1 MMKWTILTILIFSGS
16 LFAQG
21 TETKT
26 PSKLQ
31 TADRNAEKGKNV
43 GKKVKKAKKKKS
55 AKKSKKK
62 SVKQKEWVMNKQL
75 YIETIIQVY
84 EKGLKAE
91 PENVSLRSRL
101 IKFLLAYD
109 RSAEALV
116 QVKELET
123 KVKPDDDPLGVS
135 AQIAQWKE
143 EINSKESASGGK

>member
-75 YIETIIQVY
+75 YIETYPQ
-84 EKGLKAE
+84 L
-91 PENVSLRSRL
+91 S
-101 IKFLLAYD
+101 
-109 RSAEALV
+109 
-116 QVKELET
+116 
-123 KVKPDDDPLGVS
+123 
-135 AQIAQWKE
+135 
-143 EINSKESASGGK
+143 